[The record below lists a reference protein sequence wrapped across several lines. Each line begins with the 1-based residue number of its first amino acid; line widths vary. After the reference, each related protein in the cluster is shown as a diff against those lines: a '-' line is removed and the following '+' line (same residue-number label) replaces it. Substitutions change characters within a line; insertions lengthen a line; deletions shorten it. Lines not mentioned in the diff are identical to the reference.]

1 MTPCD
6 FQGSVLKGDVTSRGL
21 PLSLGTLSYT
31 IQPPCCEEHQAALC
45 CLCQQSQLRS
55 QRRAGVNHQ
64 TSEGGSLQAISASR
78 PR

>member
-6 FQGSVLKGDVTSRGL
+6 FQGSVLKGVVASRGL

-31 IQPPCCEEHQAALC
+31 IQTPCCEEHQAAHRR
-45 CLCQQSQLRS
+45 LCQQSQLRS
-55 QRRAGVNHQ
+55 QQRAGVNHQ
-64 TSEGGSLQAISASR
+64 TGEGGSLQVISVSR